1 MYELRAKNKKE
12 IDILMYGSIGE
23 WNRVNA
29 EDTYRA
35 LTSAKNQ
42 GYEKVNLKINSP
54 GGQIFEGIAILTQ
67 MSIPGIEIHATV
79 EGFAAS
85 MGSVILQGATRR
97 KMVRGGRLMIHQG
110 AGGVIGSVSQIRNY
124 ADLLDSLNKTLAD
137 IYAKRSGKDPKWI
150 LENWMAEGKDT
161 WFTAEQ
167 ALKENLIDE
176 IVEGNVKPLEKEQA
190 SYMEMAAHYTQQ
202 FETEN
207 AMTKETKDKLI
218 KELNLQA
225 NATDEQI
232 LEAIEGIKKTSTA
245 TAAADPAKPAAP
257 APAAAA
263 APAEGAAAEKAALV
277 EGIVALAKERG
288 VTDEKQLAALKKVAE
303 MDIKAAMDLMPAA
316 AAGKA
321 ADKTLNLNELITS
334 LKGDAAGATADRSK
348 WNYEQYEKNDPEG
361 LIALA
366 KTKPAEF
373 AALFEASF
381 GYRPTEEEIK
391 KTVTLNA

>member
-1 MYELRAKNKKE
+1 MYELRAKSKKE

-85 MGSVILQGATRR
+85 MGSVILQGAARR

-110 AGGVIGSVSQIRNY
+110 AGGVIGSANQIRNY

-137 IYAKRSGKDPKWI
+137 IYARRTGKDSKWI
-150 LENWMAEGKDT
+150 LDNWMAEGKDT

-176 IVEGNVKPLEKEQA
+176 ITEGNVKPLEKEQA
-190 SYMEMAAHYTQQ
+190 SYMEMAAHYVQQ
-202 FETEN
+202 FETDN

-218 KELNLQA
+218 KQLNLKA
-225 NATDEQI
+225 DATDEQI
-232 LEAIEGIKKTSTA
+232 LEAIEGIQKPKADDGKTN
-245 TAAADPAKPAAP
+245 PP
-257 APAAAA
+257 APPKTDDTAD
-263 APAEGAAAEKAALV
+263 EKSALV
-277 EGIVALAKERG
+277 EGVLALAKERG
-288 VTDEKQLAALKKVAE
+288 VTDEKQVAALKKVAE
-303 MDIKAAMDLMPAA
+303 IDIKAAMDLMPAA

-321 ADKTLNLNELITS
+321 EEKTLNLNELITS
-334 LKGDAAGATADRSK
+334 LKSGDGKAVNPDRK
-348 WNYEQYEKNDPEG
+348 QWNYEAWEKNDPKG
-361 LIALA
+361 LLALA
-366 KTKPAEF
+366 KDKPAEY
-373 AALFEASF
+373 AALFEASY
-381 GYRPTEEEIK
+381 GYKPTEEEIK

>member
-1 MYELRAKNKKE
+1 MYELRAKSKKE

-35 LTSAKNQ
+35 LISAKNQ

-110 AGGVIGSVSQIRNY
+110 AGGVIGSANQIRNY

-190 SYMEMAAHYTQQ
+190 SYMEMAAHYQQQ

-218 KELNLQA
+218 KELNLEA

-232 LEAIEGIKKTSTA
+232 LEAIEGIKKTSPA
-245 TAAADPAKPAAP
+245 APAADPAKASAAP
-257 APAAAA
+257 APAAT
-263 APAEGAAAEKAALV
+263 PAEGAAAEKAALV

-288 VTDEKQLAALKKVAE
+288 VTDEKQLAALKKVADL
-303 MDIKAAMDLMPAA
+303 DIKAAMDLMPAA
-316 AAGKA
+316 AKA
-321 ADKTLNLNELITS
+321 EEKTLNLNELITS
-334 LKGDAAGATADRSK
+334 LKGEGGAAGNTDRSK
-348 WNYEQYEKNDPEG
+348 WSYADWEKNDPKG
-361 LIALA
+361 LLALA
-366 KTKPAEF
+366 NTKPAEF

-381 GYRPTEEEIK
+381 GYKPTDEEIK

>member
-1 MYELRAKNKKE
+1 MYELRAKSKKE

-67 MSIPGIEIHATV
+67 MNIPGIEIHATV

-110 AGGVIGSVSQIRNY
+110 SGGVIGSANQIRNY

-137 IYAKRSGKDPKWI
+137 IYAKRTGKDSKWI
-150 LENWMAEGKDT
+150 LDNWMAEGKDT

-176 IVEGNVKPLEKEQA
+176 ITEGNVKPLEKEQA
-190 SYMEMAAHYTQQ
+190 SYMEMAAHYSQQ

-218 KELNLQA
+218 KELNLKA
-225 NATDEQI
+225 DATDEQI
-232 LEAIEGIKKTSTA
+232 LEAIEVIKKPDA
-245 TAAADPAKPAAP
+245 PAADPAKPAAP
-257 APAAAA
+257 AAAESAA
-263 APAEGAAAEKAALV
+263 TEKAALV

-316 AAGKA
+316 AKPAEKS
-321 ADKTLNLNELITS
+321 LNLNELIAS
-334 LKGDAAGATADRSK
+334 FKNEGGAAATNTDRSK
-348 WNYEQYEKNDPEG
+348 WNYEQWEKNDPKG
-361 LIALA
+361 LLALA
-366 KTKPAEF
+366 NTKPDEF

-381 GYRPTEEEIK
+381 GYKPTEEEIK